1 MKITYEASPHVEESL
16 ERLHKLT
23 GCSMSQ
29 LISSMICRTL
39 DQIFSGDTYLLQTFL
54 QPLQFRTKEEAVACI
69 SRYNAFVA
77 ELAAKGTT
85 QYLVDAVYHDLAAP
99 VRDKETGQWE
109 ILFKDINPSNLGYE
123 EGEKGHG
130 R

>member
-23 GCSMSQ
+23 GCCLSE
-29 LISSMICRTL
+29 LIGSMICRTL
-39 DQIFSGDTYLLQTFL
+39 GKIFSGDTDLLQSFL
-54 QPLQFRTKEEAVACI
+54 QPLQFRTEEEAVACI
-69 SRYNAFVA
+69 SRYNAFIA

-109 ILFKDINPSNLGYE
+109 ILFKDTNRWNLGYE
-123 EGEKGHG
+123 QGDK
-130 R
+130 RRR